1 MQFAVEAKSMAK
13 KFIPSVVHEDN
24 TSRIQIVL
32 REKNKRYYN
41 LLKKLKEKS
50 GIGIVLNTSFNLKGE
65 PIVNS
70 PEDAIRT
77 FFSSGLDILC
87 LGNFTIKKK

>member
-1 MQFAVEAKSMAK
+1 MQFAVQAKSKAK

-32 REKNKRYYN
+32 KEKMNVITN
-41 LLKKLKEKS
+41 LKKLKEKS

-65 PIVNS
+65 PIVNT

-77 FFSSGLDILC
+77 FYSSGLDVLC
-87 LGNFTIKKK
+87 LGNFIIKK